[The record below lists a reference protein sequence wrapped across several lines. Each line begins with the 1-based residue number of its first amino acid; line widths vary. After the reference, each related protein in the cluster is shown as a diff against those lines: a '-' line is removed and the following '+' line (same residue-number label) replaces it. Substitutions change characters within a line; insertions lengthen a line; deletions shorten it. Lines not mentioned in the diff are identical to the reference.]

1 MIELLKNT
9 FSQLFKE
16 EPSIVFAPGRINIIG
31 EHTDY
36 NDGYVL
42 PAAIDKGIY
51 IAANRNA
58 DGRVNL
64 FSIEYNEL
72 YTCSIAELSK
82 TSIHWVNY
90 VLGAIIELKQRGYDI
105 QGFNAVITSNL
116 PVGAGVSSSAALT
129 SATLFALNQLF
140 SLGLG
145 KTVMAKLAQQ
155 VEHHFAGVNCGI
167 MDMFTSLM
175 GKENH
180 AIQLDC
186 RDLSYSYVPINLDS
200 YVFVLMNTNVKHS
213 LASTAYNQR
222 RKECEAG
229 VALVKSKYP
238 EVRSLRDISLAMLTE
253 CIPVTSI
260 IHKRCSCIVNEIA
273 RVVSAVDAISKR
285 DLVSLGSLLYQ
296 AHDELS
302 HLYEV
307 SCKELDY
314 LVGTVQQM
322 EGVMGARMMGGG
334 FGGCTLNL
342 IHKDFVSSII
352 TTVKASYEADCKLP
366 FDSFIVSLGDGA
378 KLITN

>member
-16 EPSIVFAPGRINIIG
+16 EPSIIFAPGRINIIG

-51 IAANRNA
+51 IATNRNA
-58 DGRVNL
+58 DAHVNL

-82 TSIHWVNY
+82 TNIHWVNY

-145 KTVMAKLAQQ
+145 KTVMAKFAQQ

-260 IHKRCSCIVNEIA
+260 IHKRCFCIVNEIA

-352 TTVKASYEADCKLP
+352 TTVKASYEVDCKLP